1 MSAAN
6 CSNCGNSF
14 EGNYCNQCGE
24 KKYNEHDKSLSHFFY
39 EAVHFFTHLDNKYF
53 TTLALI
59 FRKPGTLSLS
69 YCDGIRSKYFKPFS
83 LFFIGVI
90 LYLLFPFL
98 PGLNMSF
105 AGNLQNLEAQRM
117 TFILDLVH
125 NKAEAGQ
132 LGMEALGELYDHK
145 SPAIAKLM
153 LLIVLPLTGVILK
166 LMFFR
171 RKKYFL
177 DHVILATEAS
187 SVMLYLNFFLLPLL
201 FAVPLFLLK
210 KMGVHTFSNL
220 GDNLSM
226 PIYGSFLVFW
236 ATIAFKKFYRVST
249 LTAILKGILF
259 LLAQSV
265 VIFIIYRLILFLTVL
280 LFI

>member
-1 MSAAN
+1 MSAAI

-24 KKYNEHDKSLSHFFY
+24 KKFNEHDKSLSHFFH

-59 FRKPGTLSLS
+59 FRKPGKLSQT
-69 YCDGIRSKYFKPFS
+69 YCDGVRSKYFKPFS

-105 AGNLQNLEAQRM
+105 AGNMQNIQAQGM
-117 TFILDLVH
+117 TFFVDLVH
-125 NKAEAGQ
+125 SKAEFRRIT
-132 LGMEALGELYDHK
+132 LNELGERYDHK

-153 LLIVLPLTGVILK
+153 LLIVLPLTGIILK
-166 LMFFR
+166 LMFYR

-177 DHVILATEAS
+177 DHLILATEAS
-187 SVMLYLNFFLLPLL
+187 SVMLYLNFFVLPLV
-201 FAVPLFLLK
+201 FAIPLYLLK
-210 KMGVHTFSNL
+210 KLGVETFSNL
-220 GDNLSM
+220 GDNFSM
-226 PIYGSFLVFW
+226 PVYSTFLIFW
-236 ATIAFKKFYRVST
+236 ATVAFKRFYRVST
-249 LTAILKGILF
+249 STSILKGILF